1 MKRRKK
7 NKQADLI
14 TDAELKIMVYKKNPE
29 AHYTVKEGIVTIEK
43 DEDHPIQNFFRK
55 LHFKIPAKSYLE
67 LDQYG
72 SFVFLAIDGHTS
84 VYQIGQRLAEQFS
97 EADEYRYSR
106 LIMYLNQIANVNH
119 LVERVK

>member
-7 NKQADLI
+7 NKKEDLI
-14 TDAELKIMVYKKNPE
+14 TDSELKTMVYKKNPE
-29 AHYTVKEGIVTIEK
+29 AHYEVKEGIVTIVK
-43 DEDHPIQNFFRK
+43 NEDHPIQNFFRK

-67 LDQYG
+67 LDKYG